1 MLIRF
6 AQTTFEKMEQMT
18 MHLVLCAVTK
28 FEIVFSNS
36 IYIQNKNDNRKM
48 EISSI
53 FTRPVFMKVKFESF
67 GASKFFY
74 NPIALPGCVHLAES
88 LLTHLA

>member
-28 FEIVFSNS
+28 FEIVFSHS
-36 IYIQNKNDNRKM
+36 IYIQKNDNRKKWKYHQFSPDQY
-48 EISSI
+48 IY
-53 FTRPVFMKVKFESF
+53 VLSF
-67 GASKFFY
+67 GASKFLY